1 MMMVMMMT
9 TAAVATW
16 CLSVLSPVLSTS
28 EPSRGSRRHAV
39 YWNSSNLLLR
49 REGYTVQVSVND
61 YLDIYCPHYNSS
73 LRGAMERNVA
83 EQYVLYMV
91 GYDGYLACDPRLG
104 FKRWECKRPHAPHV
118 PIKFSEKFQ
127 RYSAFSLGYE
137 FTVGQEYYYISA
149 PTHRHRHGH
158 GCLRMRVYVCCS
170 PASHSDDDSAR
181 TSGASA
187 VRPSVKIRDVDE
199 FNPKVPKLEKSVSGS
214 SPSRDRLLLT
224 VAAMLLASAPPL
236 S

>member
-1 MMMVMMMT
+1 MMMMT
-9 TAAVATW
+9 MALAAFSLAVVTLA
-16 CLSVLSPVLSTS
+16 LSNS
-28 EPSRGSRRHAV
+28 EPSRGSSRHAV

-61 YLDIYCPHYNSS
+61 YLDIYCPHYNGS
-73 LRGAMERNVA
+73 LRGTLERGAA

-91 GYDGYLACDPRLG
+91 SYGGYLACDPRNG
-104 FKRWECKRPHAPHV
+104 FKRWECNRPHAPHS

-137 FTVGQEYYYISA
+137 FTVGQEYYYIST
-149 PTHRHRHGH
+149 PTHHHHAH

-170 PASHSDDDSAR
+170 TVAHSDDDSSQ
-181 TSGASA
+181 TSSA
-187 VRPSVKIRDVDE
+187 YTARPSIKIHNIDDE
-199 FNPKVPKLEKSVSGS
+199 FNPEVPKLEKSVSGS

-224 VAAMLLASAPPL
+224 VAATLLAGAPFL